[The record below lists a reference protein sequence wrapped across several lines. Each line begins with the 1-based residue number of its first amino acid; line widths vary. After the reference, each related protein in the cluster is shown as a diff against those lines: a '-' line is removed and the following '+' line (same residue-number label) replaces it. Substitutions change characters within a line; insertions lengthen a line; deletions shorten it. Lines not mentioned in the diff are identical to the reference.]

1 MSRTK
6 SFDENIATEYGI
18 PEAIMLNDV
27 AFWEKQ
33 NRLNGRNFYNGRYWT
48 YNTFKAFVGL
58 YPYFSERTIKRAIQ
72 HLIDADLILVGNF
85 DNDRFR
91 HTNYYTLT
99 DRAKEYFSECPN
111 RECQN
116 GTIGSAK
123 MTPSYNNISNI
134 ENSNTVINNTDIT
147 LGTSLVSDET
157 KRKKELFAQFWEA
170 YPKCSRKVDKK
181 GCEIAFLKIKNL
193 EQIFPDIMASLEVW
207 KKQWSKDN
215 YKYTPMTKKWITHE
229 YWTVTDMR
237 TEKQIVADE
246 AAMDLI
252 NKLHGGNQ

>member
-1 MSRTK
+1 MTN
-6 SFDENIATEYGI
+6 SFDVDIATEYGLV
-18 PEAIMLNDV
+18 EAILLNIIAFWVKQNTLND
-27 AFWEKQ
+27 Q
-33 NRLNGRNFYNGRYWT
+33 NKHEGRYWT
-48 YNTFKAFVGL
+48 YNTFKAFAGL

-72 HLIDADLILVGNF
+72 HLIEADLILVGNF

-123 MTPSYNNISNI
+123 MTLSYNNISNI
-134 ENSNTVINNTDIT
+134 ENNNTVINNTDIT
-147 LGTSLVSDET
+147 LGASLVSDET
-157 KRKKELFAQFWEA
+157 KRKKELFAQFWDA
-170 YPKCSRKVDKK
+170 YPKCKRKVDKK
-181 GCEIAFLKIKNL
+181 GSEIAFLKIKNL
-193 EQIFPDIMASLEVW
+193 ELIFPDIMASLEVW
-207 KKQWSKDN
+207 KREWSKDN
-215 YKYTPMTKKWITHE
+215 FEYVPMTKKWITHE

>member
-72 HLIDADLILVGNF
+72 HLIEADLILVGNF

-123 MTPSYNNISNI
+123 MTLSYNNISNI

-147 LGTSLVSDET
+147 LGASLVSDET

-193 EQIFPDIMASLEVW
+193 EQIFPDIMDSLEVW

-215 YKYTPMTKKWITHE
+215 YQYTPMTKKWITHE

>member
-72 HLIDADLILVGNF
+72 HLIEADLILVGNF

-116 GTIGSAK
+116 GTIESVK
-123 MTPSYNNISNI
+123 TTQSYISNNSI

-215 YKYTPMTKKWITHE
+215 YQYTPMTKKWITHE

-237 TEKQIVADE
+237 TERQVAADNITQE
-246 AAMDLI
+246 
-252 NKLHGGNQ
+252 KLNGYL

>member
-72 HLIDADLILVGNF
+72 HLIEADLILVGNF

-99 DRAKEYFSECPN
+99 DRAKDYFSECPN

-116 GTIGSAK
+116 GTIESAK
-123 MTPSYNNISNI
+123 TTPSYISNNSI

-157 KRKKELFAQFWEA
+157 KRKKQLFAQFWEA

-215 YKYTPMTKKWITHE
+215 YQYTPMTKKWITHE

-246 AAMDLI
+246 VTTDYI
-252 NKLHGGNQ
+252 SKIFGGA

>member
-1 MSRTK
+1 
-6 SFDENIATEYGI
+6 
-18 PEAIMLNDV
+18 
-27 AFWEKQ
+27 
-33 NRLNGRNFYNGRYWT
+33 
-48 YNTFKAFVGL
+48 
-58 YPYFSERTIKRAIQ
+58 
-72 HLIDADLILVGNF
+72 
-85 DNDRFR
+85 
-91 HTNYYTLT
+91 
-99 DRAKEYFSECPN
+99 
-111 RECQN
+111 
-116 GTIGSAK
+116 

-215 YKYTPMTKKWITHE
+215 YQYTPMTKKWITHE
-229 YWTVTDMR
+229 YWTVMDMR

-252 NKLHGGNQ
+252 NKFHGGNQ

>member
-6 SFDENIATEYGI
+6 SFDEKIDTEYGI
-18 PEAIMLNDV
+18 HEAIMLNDV

-72 HLIDADLILVGNF
+72 HLIEADFILVGNF

-193 EQIFPDIMASLEVW
+193 EQIFPDIMVSLEVW
-207 KKQWSKDN
+207 KKQWSKDD
-215 YKYTPMTKKWITHE
+215 YQYTPMTKKWITHE